1 MLLHVYSSNYAYTI
15 SNKWDPKVI
24 IIEMDEGDSQAYF
37 LGNANKRL
45 VFSSQ
50 MSQGTDNSFLGN
62 PLPNENSIDKSL
74 DVRLLSQL
82 DFFTPAVR
90 IQVWN
95 GLLYSSTKNHHLSYL
110 SLRVIQ
116 QIILAY
122 LERLLRKPPNQD
134 LDLFLN
140 ERLGLVLVLNGIN
153 K

>member
-37 LGNANKRL
+37 LGNTNKRL

-90 IQVWN
+90 IQV
-95 GLLYSSTKNHHLSYL
+95 
-110 SLRVIQ
+110 
-116 QIILAY
+116 
-122 LERLLRKPPNQD
+122 
-134 LDLFLN
+134 
-140 ERLGLVLVLNGIN
+140 
-153 K
+153 